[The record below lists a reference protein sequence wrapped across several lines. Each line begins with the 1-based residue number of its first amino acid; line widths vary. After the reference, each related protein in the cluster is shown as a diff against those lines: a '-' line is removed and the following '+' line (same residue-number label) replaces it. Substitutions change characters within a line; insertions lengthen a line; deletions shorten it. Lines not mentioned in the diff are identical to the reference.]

1 MRRTLSALCSRVE
14 PRTLLKNYERS
25 ENAEKRQ
32 ENAEKR
38 QTDAVHATV
47 RHFLDFYRKEFPSLE
62 GQQTP
67 SCSGEF

>member
-1 MRRTLSALCSRVE
+1 MRRTLSALCRPSRVE

-25 ENAEKRQ
+25 